1 MDLIDG
7 KYAAPSPAE
16 HDGFEDSR
24 FKQGEEV
31 EVSFRAPNGAGEITR
46 LTGFCIARHTAV
58 DASRDEQE
66 EFEKDLIHL
75 KGLTGPGGTPY
86 VGAASHTDEGEAFFA
101 EEAVRKMD
109 GDPLDDVSFN

>member
-7 KYAAPSPAE
+7 KYAAPSEAE

-46 LTGFCIARHTAV
+46 LTGFCIARYTGV
-58 DASRDEQE
+58 DASRTGQE
-66 EFEKDLIHL
+66 EFEKDLIRL
-75 KGLTGPGGTPY
+75 KGLSFSDGTPY
-86 VGAASHTDEGEAFFA
+86 VGSASHTDEGEAFFA

-109 GDPLDDVSFN
+109 GDPLDDLSFN